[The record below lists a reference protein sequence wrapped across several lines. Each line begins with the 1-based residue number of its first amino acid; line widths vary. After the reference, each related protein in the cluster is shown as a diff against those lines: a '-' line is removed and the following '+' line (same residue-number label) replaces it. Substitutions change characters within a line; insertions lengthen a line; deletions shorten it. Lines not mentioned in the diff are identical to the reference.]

1 VQDEWRVTGFTG
13 TLVQRVGSQLG
24 CVAAGSNFT
33 MVGKSV

>member
-1 VQDEWRVTGFTG
+1 MTEFTG

-33 MVGKSV
+33 MVGTPV